1 MLSNRAPTPEELKTP
16 ISVGQLKRVLEW
28 HGASEDF
35 RQLIVSDPALAG
47 EKYELGFNPAIVRA
61 AWDSSYAI
69 EASRNNYPV
78 HPVVG
83 EYKAYFETKVKWR
96 DQVKRESSSDDPR
109 FKAWRA
115 RQIARNALENGSFD
129 DHIIHAP
136 FAIELTDGCTV
147 GCWFCGVG
155 ATKFVEP
162 WLYTPENAALW
173 HDLLTVL
180 KTKVGP
186 ASHWGFCYWATD
198 PLDNPDYEKFVNVFC
213 DVIGMFP
220 QTTTAVGHKH
230 PERIKALF
238 KVSEA
243 RGCLINRF
251 SVSTER
257 FLRDIFA
264 AYTPDEL
271 IRVEIVAQMPEGTTP
286 KALAGAFMER
296 AKTNDKIVQAE
307 IDKIAAVQAR
317 GQKLAAEWAEANAAD
332 NPGGADA
339 AATVDVPPAD
349 IVAMS
354 MRQPGTIACVSG
366 FLLNMVKKSV
376 KLISPCCASDKWP
389 LGYIVFEERTF
400 ADAAEL
406 DAHIEDMMDKY
417 MPLDIQ
423 PEDRIRLADGLTYER
438 VEDGFHVASPVTALS
453 FRRPDM
459 ADYVGSIGD
468 QISTG
473 ERTAGQIAMSAFF
486 QHGVPEANTL
496 GTLGMLYQRGLLVG
510 EKQLQME
517 PAE

>member
-1 MLSNRAPTPEELKTP
+1 MLSNRAPTPEEMAIP
-16 ISVGQLKRVLEW
+16 ISVGELKRMLEW
-28 HGASEDF
+28 YCSSEDF
-35 RQLIVSDPALAG
+35 RQLIVVDPAQAG
-47 EKYELGFNPAIVRA
+47 ERYGLGFNPAVVRA

-69 EASRNNYPV
+69 EASRNDHPV
-78 HPVVG
+78 HPVVNQ
-83 EYKAYFETKVKWR
+83 YKDYFQTKVKWR
-96 DQVKRESSSDDPR
+96 DEVKQTATSDDPR
-109 FKAWRA
+109 FKAWRT
-115 RQIARNALENGSFD
+115 RQIARNALENGAFD

-162 WLYTPENAALW
+162 WLYTPDNAALW
-173 HDLLTVL
+173 NDLLHVL
-180 KTKVGP
+180 KAKVGTG
-186 ASHWGFCYWATD
+186 SKWGFCYWATD
-198 PLDNPDYEKFVNVFC
+198 PLDNPDYEKFVNAFC

-238 KVSEA
+238 KVSEE

-257 FLRDIFA
+257 FLREIFA
-264 AYTPDEL
+264 AYTPEDL
-271 IRVEIVAQMPEGTTP
+271 MRVEIVAQMPDGTTP
-286 KALAGAFMER
+286 KALAGAFRDR

-307 IDKIAAVQAR
+307 IDKIAAVQAK
-317 GQKLAAEWAEANAAD
+317 GQKLAAEWAEANPSDQAAK
-332 NPGGADA
+332 
-339 AATVDVPPAD
+339 VDVPPAD
-349 IVAMS
+349 VVAMS

-389 LGYIVFEERTF
+389 LGYIVFDERTF
-400 ADAAEL
+400 TDAADLE
-406 DAHIEDMMDKY
+406 AHIEDMMDKH
-417 MPLDIQ
+417 MALDIQ
-423 PEDRIRLADGLTYER
+423 PDDRIRLADGLTYER
-438 VEDGFHVASPVTALS
+438 VDAGFHVASPVTALS
-453 FRRPDM
+453 FLRPDM
-459 ADYVGSIGD
+459 PDYVGSIGD

-486 QHGVPEANTL
+486 QHGVPEVNTL

-510 EKQLQME
+510 EKVLQME